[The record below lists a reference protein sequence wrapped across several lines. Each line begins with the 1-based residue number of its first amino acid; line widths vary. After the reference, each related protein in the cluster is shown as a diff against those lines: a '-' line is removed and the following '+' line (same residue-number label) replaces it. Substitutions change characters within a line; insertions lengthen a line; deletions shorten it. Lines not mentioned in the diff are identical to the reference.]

1 MRKLVKE
8 LARSNK
14 ELEQY
19 AYVTSH
25 DLKEPLRMVSSFT
38 QLLEK
43 RYKGKFDEDANEFI
57 KYIIDGTKRMERLLN
72 DILEY
77 FRIKTETFE
86 QVDLEEILDEISHNL
101 KLSLKENEI
110 KIDHNPLPVV
120 NANRSQMLQLF
131 QNLISNAIKFKS
143 EKPHRICISANKNE
157 DKYVFSVK
165 DNGIGIDPKYQEQI
179 FKIFR
184 KLHTLDEYPGT
195 GIGLSITKK
204 IVQYHGG
211 SIWVKS
217 EPDKGSKF
225 YFTLP
230 INKG

>member
-1 MRKLVKE
+1 MMGNATPLYDENKNPRGSVSAFIDVTTNKEAEIKMRKLVKE

-19 AYVTSH
+19 AYVTSQ
-25 DLKEPLRMVSSFT
+25 DLNEPLRMVSSFT

-57 KYIIDGTKRMERLLN
+57 KYIIDGTKHMERLLN

-77 FRIKTETFE
+77 SRIKTKTGTFE

-101 KLSLKENEI
+101 KLSLNENEI

-131 QNLISNAIKFKS
+131 QNLISNAINLRAKNLIVSVYQQIKM
-143 EKPHRICISANKNE
+143 KINMCLVLRIME
-157 DKYVFSVK
+157 L
-165 DNGIGIDPKYQEQI
+165 E
-179 FKIFR
+179 
-184 KLHTLDEYPGT
+184 
-195 GIGLSITKK
+195 
-204 IVQYHGG
+204 
-211 SIWVKS
+211 
-217 EPDKGSKF
+217 
-225 YFTLP
+225 
-230 INKG
+230 

>member
-1 MRKLVKE
+1 MMGNATPLYDENKNPRGSVSAFIDVTTNKEAEIKMRKLVKE

-19 AYVTSH
+19 AYVTSQ
-25 DLKEPLRMVSSFT
+25 DLNEPLRMVSSFT

-57 KYIIDGTKRMERLLN
+57 KYIIDGTKHMERLLN

-77 FRIKTETFE
+77 SRIKTKTGTFE

-101 KLSLKENEI
+101 KLSLNENEI

-131 QNLISNAIKFKS
+131 QNLISNAINLRAKNLIVSVYQQMKM
-143 EKPHRICISANKNE
+143 KINMCLVLRIME
-157 DKYVFSVK
+157 L
-165 DNGIGIDPKYQEQI
+165 E
-179 FKIFR
+179 
-184 KLHTLDEYPGT
+184 
-195 GIGLSITKK
+195 
-204 IVQYHGG
+204 
-211 SIWVKS
+211 
-217 EPDKGSKF
+217 
-225 YFTLP
+225 
-230 INKG
+230 